1 MGITVNALGPVPV
14 QTDLIRAVPADKI
27 EALVARQAI
36 KRLGTFDDVANVCDF
51 YLRPESGFITGQIL
65 YLGGV

>member
-1 MGITVNALGPVPV
+1 MGPVPV
-14 QTDLIRAVPADKI
+14 ETDLIRAVPADKI

-36 KRLGTFDDVANVCDF
+36 KRLGTFEDVANVCDF
-51 YLRPESGFITGQIL
+51 FLRPESDFITGQVL